1 MPKLYIAFHDNGVV
15 RDIATEPLE
24 GYLPAPSKATST
36 LALRYALQDGKAVE
50 RFPGKTDEEV
60 LALIAAEQAHAA
72 PLPQKVITKLAFM
85 NRFTMEELAAIYTA
99 AKTEVMVEVF
109 LDKLKLAEEVNL
121 TDAQTIS
128 GLHSFGHAAGH
139 HQSLHGTCTAGP
151 HRDCHCQR
159 LRFHCRRGQWS
170 GRLGGG
176 FACAGNTLQR

>member
-15 RDIATEPLE
+15 RDIATALLE

-60 LALIAAEQAHAA
+60 LALISAEQAAQAPAA

-121 TDAQTIS
+121 ADSQTIAGLEALAAS
-128 GLHSFGHAAGH
+128 GLLTEARV
-139 HQSLHGTCTAGP
+139 QEV
-151 HRDCHCQR
+151 
-159 LRFHCRRGQWS
+159 
-170 GRLGGG
+170 
-176 FACAGNTLQR
+176 LQ